1 MNGLG
6 LCINLNT
13 FVSHIL
19 YAWSLCHNS
28 SVKVDIKYNTYLIS
42 LNRYTTVFAWR
53 ADNYN

>member
-19 YAWSLCHNS
+19 YAWSLRHNA